1 MNQRL
6 ALVAARGY
14 AEGPWM
20 RARGNER
27 QIRVRSL
34 GEGETIVCELECLGV
49 SLQSIILDRNDSF
62 DLPSGWD
69 RLRVIKHS
77 EDDTICTHVDLMVE

>member
-1 MNQRL
+1 MKQRL

-34 GEGETIVCELECLGV
+34 CEGETVMIEMERK
-49 SLQSIILDRNDSF
+49 SIPMQPMLLSQEGSF
-62 DLPSGWD
+62 DLPAGWE

-77 EDDTICTHVDLMVE
+77 EADNGCTHVDLMVD